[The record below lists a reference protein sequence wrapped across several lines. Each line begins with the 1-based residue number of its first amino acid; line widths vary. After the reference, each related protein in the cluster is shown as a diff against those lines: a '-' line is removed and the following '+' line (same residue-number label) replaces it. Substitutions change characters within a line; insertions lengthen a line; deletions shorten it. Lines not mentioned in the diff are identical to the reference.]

1 MGERRW
7 RSWRKTARAELNSRS
22 ATFDVGGMAASKV

>member
-1 MGERRW
+1 MGERR
-7 RSWRKTARAELNSRS
+7 WRKTARAELNSRS